1 LAVKLII
8 GDCSVATVLTPLEA
22 RVIEAAKQSMKSVTR
37 RVDSLEASM
46 PELKSRLAEIST
58 EGNQ

>member
-1 LAVKLII
+1 
-8 GDCSVATVLTPLEA
+8 VATVLTPLEA